1 MNAAS
6 PVTESPAPLFSP
18 EFVRNPYP
26 TYAQHREGPRLQPLP
41 DRPGL
46 WLVFSYALHRQHIRH
61 FGFGGDAHTCLGA
74 TLARLES
81 QTAVRALLSRFPR
94 LSPAAGHPDW
104 SSTFGFR
111 GLNSLSV
118 NLDG

>member
-46 WLVFSYALHRQHIRH
+46 WLVFSYALHRQRIRH

-81 QTAVRALLSRFPR
+81 QTAVRALPPGSQDYHRPLDILTGVPR
-94 LSPAAGHPDW
+94 LDFAA
-104 SSTFGFR
+104 
-111 GLNSLSV
+111 
-118 NLDG
+118 